1 MIMTKQQD
9 VEYCKRIAV
18 LYKDIYINEGSES
31 YANRYR
37 QDVDYKFIPLSSL
50 LLAYE
55 LSGIYIDV
63 AEDRLSRR
71 EACKRQ
77 NEVVTKY
84 NPNDGMEFG
93 IGVLSWK
100 QQAPKRA

>member
-1 MIMTKQQD
+1 MTKQQD

-63 AEDRLSRR
+63 AENKLSRA

-77 NEVVTKY
+77 NEVVKKY
-84 NPNDGMEFG
+84 NPEDSIEFG
-93 IGVLSWK
+93 LECLSWK
-100 QQAPKRA
+100 QQAPQVV